1 MSFGLG
7 SHERDVE
14 DAVKEAYSKNI
25 IMFAAASNNGG
36 NSGVTYPARYDE
48 VICIF
53 STDGWGNGSFCNP
66 TPTKNSS
73 QFATLGEAVKSAWP
87 IHLAESYALEQ
98 RVTRTSLA
106 TPEPGQT
113 PLAESPV
120 TERRMTGTSFATP
133 IAAGVAAC
141 VLEFSLMNGMD
152 DDLYQ
157 VLRSR
162 KGMKALFFEWLGEER
177 DGLHYIH
184 PWKLFSKS
192 RTEDVILTLI
202 KVVLQC
208 LNSSN

>member
-1 MSFGLG
+1 
-7 SHERDVE
+7 
-14 DAVKEAYSKNI
+14 
-25 IMFAAASNNGG
+25 
-36 NSGVTYPARYDE
+36 
-48 VICIF
+48 
-53 STDGWGNGSFCNP
+53 
-66 TPTKNSS
+66 
-73 QFATLGEAVKSAWP
+73 
-87 IHLAESYALEQ
+87 
-98 RVTRTSLA
+98 
-106 TPEPGQT
+106 
-113 PLAESPV
+113 
-120 TERRMTGTSFATP
+120 MTGTSFATP

-141 VLEFSLMNGMD
+141 VLEFSLMNGMG

-184 PWKLFSKS
+184 PWQLFSKS